1 MKIIDITF
9 DLETTSLSA
18 DAAILQIGAV
28 AWDSSS
34 ISNSPFF
41 DFGEAKSKEKGFTTT
56 DPDMRRKERCMYLR
70 NLPLTGQFLAGCDID
85 KDTQCWWMQQD
96 FNVKNLLLSNANK
109 SVEASLTDFFVFI
122 DEVCDRTNADA
133 FNLWCQGPDI
143 DIAILKMA
151 AKRFLNINPHDF
163 PIAHTRFRDCRTVI
177 LTSGIEYMMNHAE
190 ELNGLDAVSLTAKKA
205 DLYNEY
211 IKDPNVVYKY
221 LPPLPHEITDDAVP
235 YSASLSHNALTDAI
249 TSSWNTW
256 CVLQNYNPKNEAK

>member
-28 AWDSSS
+28 AWDSTANG
-34 ISNSPFF
+34 NSPFF
-41 DFGEAKSKEKGFTTT
+41 DFGDAKSNEK
-56 DPDMRRKERCMYLR
+56 DPYMVDHAMIRKERCMYLE
-70 NLPLTGQFLAGCDID
+70 NLPLTEQFLAGCDID
-85 KDTQCWWMQQD
+85 KDTQNWWLQQD
-96 FNVKNLLLSNANK
+96 SNVKARLLSNVGK
-109 SVEASLTDFFVFI
+109 SAEVSLDNFFAFI
-122 DEVCDRTNADA
+122 NEVCDRTSADA

-190 ELNGLDAVSLTAKKA
+190 ELNGLGAVSLTAKKA

-221 LPPLPHEITDDAVP
+221 LPELPHEIADDPAP
-235 YSASLSHNALTDAI
+235 YGVFLSHNALTDAI

-256 CVLQNYNPKNEAK
+256 CVLQNYNHENEAK